1 MDDAERSSGNL
12 FMKEIKE
19 VGYYCKC
26 FENELFCINILK
38 NGGATLDVYIIFKL
52 VKEAV
57 EIMLRK
63 KFVIVIDLYFRLAL
77 KQKQKNNTLKVFRG
91 A

>member
-1 MDDAERSSGNL
+1 MNDPITFAHENISCSKKLLWENSLSFCKKLILKIYSSAFPKTVVFVDDAERSSGNL

-38 NGGATLDVYIIFKL
+38 NGGAT
-52 VKEAV
+52 
-57 EIMLRK
+57 
-63 KFVIVIDLYFRLAL
+63 
-77 KQKQKNNTLKVFRG
+77 
-91 A
+91 